1 MTTRYKKSFLKD
13 FEKLNESMKTKIV
26 QLVFAEVPS
35 MLGTSELKSL
45 KKIRDEKNYFRLRV
59 GDYRIGLKIEN
70 DIIIFYR
77 VMHRKDI
84 YRFFPS

>member
-1 MTTRYKKSFLKD
+1 MTTWYKNSFLKD
-13 FEKLNESMKTKIV
+13 FEKLNENTKLKIG
-26 QLVFAEVPS
+26 QLVFVEIPN
-35 MLGTSELKSL
+35 LKNLSQL
-45 KKIRDEKNYFRLRV
+45 RGIKKIRDEKNYFRLRV

-84 YRFFPS
+84 YRFFP